1 MMTVSEIMTSDPIT
15 LTGNANL
22 AQARTLMVNNRI
34 RHIPIVEDEI
44 LIGLISQRDLLA
56 AEESSLL
63 TINADQRRSYET
75 KVGVQDFMK
84 SKLVTISEHTSVRQA
99 ALYLEKHQFG
109 YLPVVTNGKVVGI
122 IADSDFINLTQQLWP
137 PNKAA
142 KVYALL

>member
-56 AEESSLL
+56 AEESRLL

-84 SKLVTISEHTSVRQA
+84 SKLVTISEH
-99 ALYLEKHQFG
+99 K
-109 YLPVVTNGKVVGI
+109 
-122 IADSDFINLTQQLWP
+122 
-137 PNKAA
+137 
-142 KVYALL
+142 